1 MPMKINHA
9 RVEDERLLKGLGC
22 YVRDIALGGML
33 YAAFVRSSYAHAKL
47 LNIDCAAALAVE
59 GVKAV
64 LQASD
69 LGVAIDLPPSN
80 PLVPRL
86 FEQPCTALAIK
97 EVGYVGQPIALVI
110 AQSEA
115 IARAAAD
122 LVDIAYEPLDV
133 VLDDPANPQTAPMFR
148 VAYGAPYDV
157 GTSSNSVLKVTASHS
172 QPRLISMS
180 LEPRGLVAAW
190 SEGRLTLW
198 LPSQSPSRAR
208 DDIAHAMGLSSS
220 QVRVICPDV
229 GGAFGAKGSIYP
241 EDLAIAFAAKHL
253 NVAISWAASR
263 SEEFVSAMHG
273 RGSYLQGELVVSRSG
288 EFLHLKSRSTF
299 TLGAW
304 LPFSAGIP
312 VRNAARILPGPYEVG
327 SIDIESKGY
336 VSNAAPMNIYR
347 GAGRPE
353 AALLME
359 RLVDEA
365 ARCLK
370 TDPVQLRKKN
380 LIAASSLPKLTATG
394 ERLDSGDYTAAL
406 ENACRLFDYD
416 AKRKAQLLRRTNGE
430 LIGIG
435 VAVYIEP
442 CGQGWESARV
452 TLELDGTVTVASGSV
467 AQGQGHE
474 TSFATI
480 ASHALGCEFSAVRV
494 VHGDT
499 DLCPEG
505 IGSLASRSTAI
516 GGSAIVEACEKA
528 LALKA
533 ASQSLPIVAEVKY
546 VAPGEAWSYGCVIAQ
561 MTIDRDTGVPLIEQ
575 ISWVDDA
582 GLIVTPTLAHGQLIG
597 GAAQGLG
604 QAMMEKLVYDEN
616 GQLITGSLMDYAVPR
631 ADNMPPITIESL
643 HQSGQKTSANRLGAK
658 GVGEAG
664 CIGVPA
670 ALLNAAYDA
679 LSSVG
684 DVSTLQL
691 NFPLSS
697 EQLWRAMNVL
707 KTKVAV

>member
-1 MPMKINHA
+1 MKFSHS
-9 RVEDERLLKGLGC
+9 RVEDARLLKGLGS
-22 YVRDIALGGML
+22 YVRDIALDGML
-33 YAAFVRSSYAHAKL
+33 YAAFVRSPYAHAKL

-59 GVKAV
+59 GVNAV
-64 LQASD
+64 LLASD
-69 LGVAIDLPPSN
+69 LGDAIYLPPSN

-86 FEQPCTALAIK
+86 FEQRCTALASD
-97 EVGYVGQPIALVI
+97 EVRYVGQPIALVI
-110 AQSEA
+110 ARTEA

-122 LVDIAYEPLDV
+122 LVDITYEALTVDV
-133 VLDDPANPQTAPMFR
+133 DDPANPLTTPMFR
-148 VAYGAPYDV
+148 VAYGSPLEASKAA
-157 GTSSNSVLKVTASHS
+157 SSALTVSFRHA

-190 SEGRLTLW
+190 ADGCLTLW
-198 LPSQSPSRAR
+198 MPSQSPSRAR
-208 DDIAHAMGLSSS
+208 DDIAHAMGLPNS

-241 EDLAIAFAAKHL
+241 EDLAIAFAARHL
-253 NVAISWAASR
+253 DVAISWAANR

-273 RGSYLQGELVVSRSG
+273 RGSYLEGELTVSDTG
-288 EFLHLKSRSTF
+288 EFLHLKSRSNF

-312 VRNAARILPGPYEVG
+312 VRNAARILPGPYEID
-327 SIDIESKGY
+327 SIDIESKGF

-353 AALLME
+353 AALVME

-365 ARCLK
+365 ARRLK
-370 TDPVQLRKKN
+370 MDPVQLRKKN
-380 LIAASSLPKLTATG
+380 LMATTSLPRMTLTG
-394 ERLDSGDYTAAL
+394 ERLDSGDYARALDAACDVFGY
-406 ENACRLFDYD
+406 A
-416 AKRKAQLLRRTNGE
+416 AKRQEQIRRRANGE
-430 LIGIG
+430 LTGIGI
-435 VAVYIEP
+435 AVYVEP

-452 TLELDGTVTVASGSV
+452 TLGVDGTVTVASGSV

-480 ASHALGCEFSAVRV
+480 ASQVLGCDFAAVRV

-499 DLCPEG
+499 DLCPLG

-528 LALKA
+528 LTLKA
-533 ASQSLPIVAEVKY
+533 AGQPLPIVAEVKY

-561 MTIDRDTGVPLIEQ
+561 MTIDRETGVPLIEE

-582 GLIVTPTLAHGQLIG
+582 GLIVTPVLAHGQLIG
-597 GAAQGLG
+597 GAAQGIG
-604 QAMMEKLVYDEN
+604 QAMMERLVYDEN
-616 GQLITGSLMDYAVPR
+616 GQLTTGSLMDYAIPR
-631 ADNMPPITIESL
+631 ANSMPVIKIESL
-643 HQSGQKTSANRLGAK
+643 NHTGPKTAANRLGAK

-679 LSSVG
+679 LSSIG
-684 DVSTLQL
+684 DVSKLQL
-691 NFPLSS
+691 NFPLNS
-697 EQLWRAMNVL
+697 EQLWRAMNL
-707 KTKVAV
+707 